1 MAAISNTELS
11 DTFNTWRIR
20 SNQLV
25 SRINQFA
32 VDESTIYANTI
43 VANTSFTAPATSVVS
58 IGSLNNLKVLA
69 GDGAHANAILTLAT
83 TANGELKFARQIKS
97 NQLPDE
103 LALAANVTQSANM
116 NVFGKILIET
126 SGRLVTKAGSLR
138 FQGASAGL
146 APGSTGNVLKLAN
159 AQLGTVEFGSPEIE
173 EASFENATIARNL
186 FVQSNV
192 VFTQPSLAHVRGN
205 YIRVSANTSFRGAN
219 NLFTGDITTFSGNVH
234 MLSSN
239 VHIQDAGALNFPT
252 HSFVL
257 QRDSGG
263 TGKEATVSFG
273 RLGVSQNVD
282 VDNLIT
288 KVYDESGTRLW

>member
-25 SRINQFA
+25 SRVNQFA
-32 VDESTIYANTI
+32 TDESKLFANSIT
-43 VANTSFTAPATSVVS
+43 ANTSFTAPATSVVS
-58 IGSLNNLKVLA
+58 IGSLNNFKILA
-69 GDGAHANAILTLAT
+69 GDNAHANAILTLAT

-103 LALAANVTQSANM
+103 LTLAANVTQSANM

-138 FQGASAGL
+138 FQGASAGQN
-146 APGSTGNVLKLAN
+146 PGSTGNVLKLAN
-159 AQLGTVEFGSPEIE
+159 AELGTVEFGQPDIE
-173 EASFENATIARNL
+173 EATFQNATVQRNL
-186 FVQSNV
+186 FVESNV

-205 YIRVSANTSFRGAN
+205 YLRVSANASFRGAN
-219 NLFTGDITTFSGNVH
+219 NIFTGDITTFSGNVH
-234 MLSSN
+234 LLASN
-239 VHIQDAGALNFPT
+239 VHIQDTGALNFPT
-252 HSFVL
+252 QSFTL
-257 QRDSGG
+257 QRNSGG
-263 TGKEATVSFG
+263 AGKEATISFG
-273 RLGVSQNVD
+273 NLGGNKNID

-288 KVYDESGTRLW
+288 KVYDSGGSRLW